1 MRIKKGKILLEVIY
15 NIFLWIVF
23 YTTTINNIDEQYA
36 RSLFLF
42 YIPIIYQEGFIIH
55 NLIEKD
61 YKKKEESKKRKNL
74 KVKNDIV
81 TSIILG
87 TVFWVNV
94 LFVIISALRFFQAL
108 AYLTLEKNGVLLY
121 TLGIH
126 KYGFLMKKDTMFLM
140 VLGFL
145 IVISCLNCLEEE

>member
-1 MRIKKGKILLEVIY
+1 MDKSKKMRIKKGKILLEVIY

-74 KVKNDIV
+74 KVKNNIFYN
-81 TSIILG
+81 SWYL
-87 TVFWVNV
+87 FWVNV
-94 LFVIISALRFFQAL
+94 LFVII
-108 AYLTLEKNGVLLY
+108 
-121 TLGIH
+121 
-126 KYGFLMKKDTMFLM
+126 
-140 VLGFL
+140 
-145 IVISCLNCLEEE
+145 